1 MLWIVVFFYFNKVFL
16 CLRFRHVTAL
26 FFFFLFF
33 HQSFP
38 HFVCCFS
45 RLAAFLFFFSE
56 KSAVY
61 LEDPMFIMSTNTMS
75 IVIKTLF
82 SHQEMF
88 IPKPVTRLHQNSSS
102 SSSTST
108 SSTSFSS
115 NIQTRRAKI
124 ALEVLMSALVPFD
137 VWRPLLQM
145 LSCASGIL
153 SRRANKMSEDV
164 LEKATMAVR
173 SISCL
178 LTQSLVAIPAWRFQ
192 LCEQVVRMEIVE
204 SWPIPK
210 SIMQHVLS
218 DVPKQAE
225 IHQSVRELRDMDLL
239 LADERVIDVSWSFL
253 GAIVRKREIEIQHS
267 FPSPEI
273 AKTTTLFVV
282 TSHRVVLF
290 ERSRAF
296 THEELHSDHG
306 TDKVSHPFTWSL
318 LDAVS
323 VNHVCF
329 CFFFPCFFACSLF
342 FFFSLLI

>member
-26 FFFFLFF
+26 FFFLFF

-329 CFFFPCFFACSLF
+329 CFFLVSSLVLFSF
-342 FFFSLLI
+342 FFLS